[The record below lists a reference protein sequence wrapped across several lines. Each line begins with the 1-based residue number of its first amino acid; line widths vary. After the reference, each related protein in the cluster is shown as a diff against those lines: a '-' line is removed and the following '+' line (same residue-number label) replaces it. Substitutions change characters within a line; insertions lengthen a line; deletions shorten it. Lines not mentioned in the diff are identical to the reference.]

1 MIIHVVRSGETPN
14 SIAALYGA
22 DPQRVLADNEVP
34 ANGALAVGQTLV
46 IRLPLQT
53 HTLLATQSPT
63 VQGGSK
69 MSFSLIND
77 FFLQEN
83 VILYC

>member
-1 MIIHVVRSGETPN
+1 MRKATTVTQSLNADHIKIEQGGVGNGHALRSW
-14 SIAALYGA
+14 S
-22 DPQRVLADNEVP
+22 
-34 ANGALAVGQTLV
+34 
-46 IRLPLQT
+46 
-53 HTLLATQSPT
+53 LLATQSPT

-69 MSFSLIND
+69 ASFSLIND